1 MSELVRARKI
11 FVSNIRPSTSP
22 ESNSARVL
30 VGCKPTINFT
40 SITRSYLKLITDDIP
55 GDPRLLFSL
64 TYND

>member
-40 SITRSYLKLITDDIP
+40 SITRSYLITDDIP
-55 GDPRLLFSL
+55 GDPRLLCSL